1 MILNKIQ
8 SDLKDPKDVKMISR
22 LMCGDV
28 YPDRYWFQFKEEEIS
43 IVDLMQCQKIHL
55 KNPLIFTLN
64 KKISEKRLLSYDY
77 YMSDGPDFI
86 SPKLTTLLENNDEF
100 LKEVQLLD
108 AIVIINGQSHY
119 GFKVFNPLRFLSCM
133 DMDKF
138 ESTPVLDSQP
148 DGPRRFTKKVFRQD
162 VTEDFWIVRCL
173 EDSSC
178 VMISDKLRQFFIDN
192 HIKGINLKD

>member
-1 MILNKIQ
+1 
-8 SDLKDPKDVKMISR
+8 MISR

-28 YPDRYWFQFKEEEIS
+28 YPDSYWFQFKREEIS
-43 IVDLMQCQKIHL
+43 ITDLMDCKKIHL

-100 LKEVQLLD
+100 LKEVQLFD

-119 GFKVFNPLRFLSCM
+119 GFKVFNPLRSISCI
-133 DMDKF
+133 DTDKS
-138 ESTPVLDSQP
+138 ESMAMLTSQP
-148 DGPRRFTKKVFRQD
+148 DGPKLFTKIVLRQD
-162 VTEDFWIVRCL
+162 ITEDFWMARS
-173 EDSSC
+173 EEAASC
-178 VMISDKLRQFFIDN
+178 IIISDKLRQLLIDN

>member
-1 MILNKIQ
+1 MIY
-8 SDLKDPKDVKMISR
+8 D

-28 YPDRYWFQFKEEEIS
+28 YPDSYWFQFKKEEIS
-43 IVDLMQCQKIHL
+43 IVDLMQCQEIHL

-119 GFKVFNPLRFLSCM
+119 GFKVFNPLRFLSCI
-133 DMDKF
+133 DMDKS
-138 ESTPVLDSQP
+138 ESRPLLSYLP
-148 DGPRRFTKKVFRQD
+148 DGPKSFTKIVFRQD
-162 VTEDFWIVRCL
+162 VTEDFWMARCL
-173 EDSSC
+173 EDNGR
-178 VMISDKLRQFFIDN
+178 VVISDKIRQIFIDN
-192 HIKGINLKD
+192 HIKGFNLKD